1 MSSFGLPKSL
11 PDTPSF
17 LKKPQISLHKRLSTA
32 PQAMNI
38 PQHTDTQMAR
48 KTPRLSLAS
57 SENNHNCLNHI
68 CPLLRLITL
77 PFQTQKEGPD
87 G

>member
-38 PQHTDTQMAR
+38 PQMAR

-77 PFQTQKEGPD
+77 PFQKQKEGPD